1 MKDKKAVKEKSSI
14 VYEVP
19 CKDCS
24 TKYIGESSRMVGVR
38 MHEHSLDIR
47 NKQIRNHMYVHERDH
62 NHKFDLDNV
71 RVLAQEKRS
80 KPRKF
85 VEGVFSM
92 FSDDHVNN
100 AQDVPTVYL
109 NVEV

>member
-1 MKDKKAVKEKSSI
+1 MEKSNI

-19 CKDCS
+19 CNDCS
-24 TKYIGESSRMVGVR
+24 AKYIGESSRTVKVR

-47 NKQIRNHMYVHERDH
+47 NERIRNHMYVHERNS
-62 NHKFDLDNV
+62 NHKFDLDSV

-85 VEGVFSM
+85 VEGVFSKYC
-92 FSDDHVNN
+92 DDHVNI
-100 AQDVPTVYL
+100 AQEVPSVYL
-109 NVEV
+109 NVL